1 MYSRLAISR
10 ARKKNKDKKGI
21 KNVDR
26 REKDGHKDPLLVEV
40 SRLQDN
46 IMKDIAELRQEAEEA
61 EKKQSE
67 LDKVA
72 QILGINIS
80 DKSQKSSSDSR
91 EPTEKTGKAE
101 KSKSP
106 EKVSSSSNSSSNS
119 KVTTQLFHFYCIF
132 YFHGLLKQ
140 SSN

>member
-1 MYSRLAISR
+1 ML
-10 ARKKNKDKKGI
+10 RKK
-21 KNVDR
+21 R

-72 QILGINIS
+72 QILGINIF
-80 DKSQKSSSDSR
+80 DKSQKSLSDSK
-91 EPTEKTGKAE
+91 EPTEKPGKAE

-106 EKVSSSSNSSSNS
+106 EKVSSFSNSSSN
-119 KVTTQLFHFYCIF
+119 KVTTQLFHFCHLFFFPLDSYGSFLTIF
-132 YFHGLLKQ
+132 LT
-140 SSN
+140 

>member
-1 MYSRLAISR
+1 MLTFLCFFLLTFDYSGEML
-10 ARKKNKDKKGI
+10 RKK
-21 KNVDR
+21 R

-106 EKVSSSSNSSSNS
+106 EKVLSSSNSSSNS
-119 KVTTQLFHFYCIF
+119 KVTTQLFHFFCIF
-132 YFHGLLKQ
+132 YFHGFLKQ
-140 SSN
+140 PSN